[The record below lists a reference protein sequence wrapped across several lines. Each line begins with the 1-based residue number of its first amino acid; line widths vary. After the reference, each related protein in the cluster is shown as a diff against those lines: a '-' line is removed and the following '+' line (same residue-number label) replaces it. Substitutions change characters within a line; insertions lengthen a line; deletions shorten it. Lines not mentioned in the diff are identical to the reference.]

1 MMTLFSIA
9 RKNIRKN
16 FTNYFLYF
24 ASMIFSIVI
33 YFTFVSLKY
42 DTAIQSATE
51 GSTKI
56 SSAFSAAAVVL
67 IIFVAIFIWYSN
79 SFFTRKRKKEVGLYS
94 LLGVRKKQIGRML
107 FYENFLMGVLALLAG
122 IALGS
127 VLTRFFVSLLMKVM
141 GYDAVSNFSISPA
154 AIINTTIVFMIITLI
169 TSLQGYR
176 LIYRFKLIELFHADQ
191 EGEREP
197 KASWITA
204 LLSLAFIG
212 TGYWLAL
219 QNLLQSKAWAAMG
232 FMLTPLVILMTVI
245 IGTYLL
251 FSTLTVTLLKLSR
264 NNKNRFWN
272 GMNMIGVS
280 QLLYRIKGNAR
291 TLTIIAVLSAT
302 TLTAVGTAYS
312 FYYSNAS
319 SAQQANPNS
328 MMWISRDRDSSI
340 TKRVDELIDS
350 TPHHELLYHVSV
362 PVLEVDADVRGLSE
376 AFLHDIQTFSII
388 SQHDFNELA
397 KAQGRKDTITLRREE
412 AVAMDPAY
420 FEGISPAYV
429 GSTVTL
435 KQNKQEQQ
443 ITFKE
448 LKKYSVLNMGTVYS
462 TMVVSDEL
470 FTQLEKQTN
479 TFMLEAYGL
488 SNQDKAKQLTEDIEG
503 VLPEGAAF
511 ASYYQD
517 YARGMESSGLLIF
530 MGGFLGL
537 VFLTAT
543 GSIIYFKQLTEA
555 NSDKARYQILNK
567 IGVNRREVKKSIA
580 QQVLFIFALPLVA
593 GIAHCAVALS
603 ALSKLLH
610 MNLVIPVVICMGVYT
625 CVYLIYY
632 VVTVRSYYKI
642 VTKTN

>member
-16 FTNYFLYF
+16 FTHYFLYF

-42 DTAIQSATE
+42 DHTIQSASE
-51 GSTKI
+51 ASTKI

-107 FYENFLMGVLALLAG
+107 FYENFLMGALALLIG

-127 VLTRFFVSLLMKVM
+127 VLARFFVSLLMKIM

-154 AIINTTIVFMIITLI
+154 AILNTAIVFMIITLI

-191 EGEREP
+191 QGEQEP

-204 LLSLAFIG
+204 LLSLVLIG

-219 QNLLQSKAWAAMG
+219 QNLLQSSVWAKLG
-232 FMLTPLVILMTVI
+232 YMLTPLVILVTVI
-245 IGTYLL
+245 IGTYFL
-251 FSTLTVTLLKLSR
+251 FSTLTVTLLRLSR
-264 NNKNRFWN
+264 RNKKRYWN
-272 GMNMIGVS
+272 GMNIIGIS

-319 SAQQANPNS
+319 NALQANPNS
-328 MMWISRDRDSSI
+328 MMFISGDNST
-340 TKRVDELIDS
+340 TKRVDEMISSSPD
-350 TPHHELLYHVSV
+350 HKLLYHTTV
-362 PVLEVDADVRGLSE
+362 PVIEVDADVSGLGDLF
-376 AFLHDIQTFSII
+376 AGDMQTYTVI
-388 SQHDFNELA
+388 SNRDFNELA
-397 KAQGRKDTITLRREE
+397 KLQGSEDTIELKGNE
-412 AVAMDPAY
+412 AAALEPVY
-420 FEGISPAYV
+420 YEGISPKYV
-429 GSTVTL
+429 GAEVQL
-435 KQNKQEQQ
+435 EQNKLREN
-443 ITFKE
+443 ITFTE
-448 LKKYSVLNMGTVYS
+448 LKKYSVLNPATVYS
-462 TMVVSDEL
+462 SIVVSDEL
-470 FTQLEKQTN
+470 FSQLERQTQSIQ
-479 TFMLEAYGL
+479 LEAYGIT
-488 SNQDKAKQLTEDIEG
+488 NQDKTKQLTADIEAI
-503 VLPEGAAF
+503 LPDSASLS
-511 ASYYQD
+511 SYYRD
-517 YARGMESSGLLIF
+517 YARGMESTGLLIF

-567 IGVNRREVKKSIA
+567 IGVHKREVRKTIA
-580 QQVLFIFALPLVA
+580 QQVMFIFALPLIA
-593 GIAHCAVALS
+593 GITHCAVALS

-610 MNLVIPVVICMGVYT
+610 MDIVIPVVICMGVYT
-625 CVYLIYY
+625 CIYLVYY
-632 VVTVRSYYKI
+632 VITVNAYYKI
-642 VTKTN
+642 VTKNK

>member
-1 MMTLFSIA
+1 MTLFSIA

-42 DTAIQSATE
+42 DHTIQAATE

-56 SSAFSAAAVVL
+56 SSAFSGAAVVL

-127 VLTRFFVSLLMKVM
+127 VLARFFVSLLMKVM

-154 AIINTTIVFMIITLI
+154 AIINTAIVFMIITLI

-176 LIYRFKLIELFHADQ
+176 LIYRFKLIELFHADR

-197 KASWITA
+197 KASWFKAI
-204 LLSLAFIG
+204 LSLVFISA
-212 TGYWLAL
+212 GYWLAL
-219 QNLLQSKAWAAMG
+219 QNLMQSKAWAAMG
-232 FMLTPLVILMTVI
+232 FMLTPLVILTTVI

-272 GMNMIGVS
+272 GMNMIGIS

-319 SAQQANPNS
+319 NAQQANPNS
-328 MMWISRDRDSSI
+328 MMWISHDSSV
-340 TKRVDELIDS
+340 TKRADELIDS
-350 TPHHELLYHVSV
+350 TPQHELLYHASV
-362 PVLEVDADVRGLSE
+362 PILEVDADVSGLNDVFS
-376 AFLHDIQTFSII
+376 HDIQSYSVI

-397 KAQGRKDTITLRREE
+397 KMQGRKDTITLSGEE
-412 AVAMDPAY
+412 AVALDPAY
-420 FEGISPAYV
+420 YEGISPTYV
-429 GSTVTL
+429 GSTVSL
-435 KQNKQEQQ
+435 KTDKQEES

-448 LKKYSVLNMGTVYS
+448 LKKYSVLNIGTVYS
-462 TMVVSDEL
+462 TIVISDER
-470 FTQLEKQTN
+470 FAQLEKQAHTI
-479 TFMLEAYGL
+479 MLEAYGI
-488 SNQDKAKQLTEDIEG
+488 SNQDKAKQLTEDLEG
-503 VLPEGAAF
+503 ILPESASF
-511 ASYYQD
+511 SSYYQD
-517 YARGMESSGLLIF
+517 YARGMEASGLLIF

-610 MNLVIPVVICMGVYT
+610 MNLVIPVVICMAVYT

-642 VTKTN
+642 VTKTK

>member
-232 FMLTPLVILMTVI
+232 FMLTPLVILMTVM

-328 MMWISRDRDSSI
+328 MMWISRDRDSSM

-397 KAQGRKDTITLRREE
+397 KAQGRKVTITLRGEE

-503 VLPEGAAF
+503 VLPKSASF

-642 VTKTN
+642 VTRTN